1 MDNDLIRLKKVLNSI
16 DDEDLK
22 EMDLYIDCDSGVQMI
37 AIEENAITLVTDT
50 HKLKIDDKEW

>member
-22 EMDLYIDCDSGVQMI
+22 EMDLYIDCESGVQMV
-37 AIEENAITLVTDT
+37 AIEENAITLVTNT

>member
-22 EMDLYIDCDSGVQMI
+22 EMDLYIDCNSGVQMV

>member
-1 MDNDLIRLKKVLNSI
+1 MDNDLIRLKKVLDGI

-22 EMDLYIDCDSGVQMI
+22 KMDLYIDCDSGVQMI

>member
-22 EMDLYIDCDSGVQMI
+22 EMDLYIDCDTGVQMI

>member
-22 EMDLYIDCDSGVQMI
+22 EMDLYIDCDSGVQMV
-37 AIEENAITLVTDT
+37 AVEENAITLVTDT
-50 HKLKIDDKEW
+50 HKLKINDKEW

>member
-22 EMDLYIDCDSGVQMI
+22 DMDLYIDCESGVQMV
-37 AIEENAITLVTDT
+37 AIEENAITLVTNT

>member
-1 MDNDLIRLKKVLNSI
+1 MNNDLIRLKKVLNSI

-22 EMDLYIDCDSGVQMI
+22 EMDLYIDCESGVQMV
-37 AIEENAITLVTDT
+37 AIEENAITLVTNT

>member
-22 EMDLYIDCDSGVQMI
+22 EMDLYIDCESGVQMV

>member
-1 MDNDLIRLKKVLNSI
+1 MDNDLIRLKKVLNGI

-22 EMDLYIDCDSGVQMI
+22 EMDLYIDCNSGVQMI

-50 HKLKIDDKEW
+50 HKLKIDGKEW

>member
-22 EMDLYIDCDSGVQMI
+22 EMDLYIECESGVQMV

>member
-22 EMDLYIDCDSGVQMI
+22 EMDLYIDCESGVQMV
-37 AIEENAITLVTDT
+37 AIEKNTITLVTDT

>member
-1 MDNDLIRLKKVLNSI
+1 MDNDLIRLKKVLNGI

>member
-22 EMDLYIDCDSGVQMI
+22 EMDLYIDCDSGVQMV

-50 HKLKIDDKEW
+50 HKLKINDKEW

>member
-1 MDNDLIRLKKVLNSI
+1 MDNDLIRLKKVLDGI

-22 EMDLYIDCDSGVQMI
+22 EMDLYIDCDSGVQMV

-50 HKLKIDDKEW
+50 HKLKINDKEW

>member
-1 MDNDLIRLKKVLNSI
+1 MDNDLIRLKKVLNGI

-50 HKLKIDDKEW
+50 HKLKINDKEW

>member
-1 MDNDLIRLKKVLNSI
+1 MDNDLIRLKKVLDGI

>member
-22 EMDLYIDCDSGVQMI
+22 EMDLYIDCESGVQMI
-37 AIEENAITLVTDT
+37 AIEENAITLVTNT
-50 HKLKIDDKEW
+50 HMLKINDKEW

>member
-22 EMDLYIDCDSGVQMI
+22 EMDLYIDCESGVQMV

-50 HKLKIDDKEW
+50 NKLKIDDKEW

>member
-22 EMDLYIDCDSGVQMI
+22 EMDLYIDCDSGVQMV

>member
-1 MDNDLIRLKKVLNSI
+1 MDNDLIRLKKVLDGI

-50 HKLKIDDKEW
+50 HKLKINDKEW

>member
-1 MDNDLIRLKKVLNSI
+1 MDNDLIRLKKVLDGI

-22 EMDLYIDCDSGVQMI
+22 EMDLYIDCDSGIQMI

-50 HKLKIDDKEW
+50 HKLKINDKEW

>member
-22 EMDLYIDCDSGVQMI
+22 EMDIYIDCDSGVQMI

-50 HKLKIDDKEW
+50 HKLKINDKEW

>member
-22 EMDLYIDCDSGVQMI
+22 EMDLYIDCDSGVQMV
-37 AIEENAITLVTDT
+37 AIEKNTITLVTDT
-50 HKLKIDDKEW
+50 HKLKINDKEW

>member
-22 EMDLYIDCDSGVQMI
+22 EMDLYIDCESGVQMV
-37 AIEENAITLVTDT
+37 AIEENAITLVTST

>member
-22 EMDLYIDCDSGVQMI
+22 EMDLYIDCDSGVQMV
-37 AIEENAITLVTDT
+37 AVEENAITLVTDT

>member
-22 EMDLYIDCDSGVQMI
+22 EMDLYIDCDSGVQMV

-50 HKLKIDDKEW
+50 HKLKMNDKEW

>member
-1 MDNDLIRLKKVLNSI
+1 MDNDLIRLKKVLDGI

-22 EMDLYIDCDSGVQMI
+22 EMDLYIDCDSGVQMV

-50 HKLKIDDKEW
+50 HKLKIDGKEW

>member
-1 MDNDLIRLKKVLNSI
+1 MDNDLIRLKKVLDGI
-16 DDEDLK
+16 DDEVLK
-22 EMDLYIDCDSGVQMI
+22 EMDLYIDCDSGVQMV

>member
-50 HKLKIDDKEW
+50 HKLKINDKEW

>member
-50 HKLKIDDKEW
+50 HKLKIDGKEW

>member
-1 MDNDLIRLKKVLNSI
+1 MDNDLIRLKRVLNSI
-16 DDEDLK
+16 DDEELRD
-22 EMDLYIDCDSGVQMI
+22 MDLYIDCDTGVQMV

>member
-22 EMDLYIDCDSGVQMI
+22 EMDLYIDCESGVQMV

-50 HKLKIDDKEW
+50 HKLKINDKEW

>member
-1 MDNDLIRLKKVLNSI
+1 MDNNLIRLKKILNSI

-50 HKLKIDDKEW
+50 HKLKIDGKEW